1 MELKDLV
8 LILVGVVTGFINT
21 VAGGGSVII
30 LPVLIL
36 YFGLPPTLANGTNRI
51 GIFIQTIFSAWGFKS
66 KGVSPFVFGF
76 KKSILVGIIA
86 LIGAVLGSKIAL
98 EIPDA
103 LFTKILSVVMIGVLI
118 LTLVKPKPPQLLK
131 SKPRL
136 AYIFTLIAFF
146 FIGIYGGFIQAGT
159 GLLLIL
165 ALSVLNNMSLVK
177 SNALKTIVVFI
188 FTIGTITV
196 FAINDQI
203 NYKYGLLLGIG
214 NAIGGWSASRWSVK
228 KGDKAIQIFM
238 VIAVIL
244 MAIKLWVF

>member
-1 MELKDLV
+1 MELKDLI
-8 LILVGVVTGFINT
+8 LILVGTLTGFINT

-66 KGVSPFVFGF
+66 KGISPFVFGF
-76 KKSILVGIIA
+76 WKSIFVGIIA
-86 LIGAVLGSKIAL
+86 LIGAVIGSKIAL
-98 EIPDA
+98 EIPDD
-103 LFTKILSVVMIGVLI
+103 LFTKILSIVMIGVLI
-118 LTLVKPKPPQLLK
+118 LTLVKPKPPQLIK
-131 SKPRL
+131 NNPKL
-136 AYIFTLIAFF
+136 AYILTLIAFF

-165 ALSVLNNMSLVK
+165 ALSVLNDLSLVK
-177 SNALKTIVVFI
+177 SNALKTIIVFI

-196 FAINDQI
+196 FAMDDQI

-214 NAIGGWSASRWSVK
+214 NAVGGWTASRWSVK
-228 KGDKAIQIFM
+228 KGDRAIQIFM
-238 VIAVIL
+238 VVAVIL